1 MSAGQALDSDLGPFG
16 RFGYPSERP
25 QNTAPWDPEMA
36 RSMAAT
42 NAHIEAQRLRRET
55 EMNTPENSKIA
66 AEAAEAELA
75 EKRRAW
81 GTRVGATPLDGFEGI
96 YDSAED
102 RELRVYTRTYDLKH
116 KFWGIKP
123 VGMTICDF
131 WDIYDPEVKRHH
143 DANQETPANPETSL
157 AALPPTN
164 SPQSTKST
172 SKPRR
177 SQKSSNIN
185 PTHRIRKS
193 TKPLPKANQNPRK
206 SLAHKIDSGNSGLRG
221 QMGEVKETAH
231 ASGRSTRN
239 KGAVT
244 ASGPDEKS
252 VKGKSTKKET
262 PSQPLK
268 RLRGRP
274 PVKEKSTDRPSKQK
288 KIPVV
293 KGNARITKPSQKE
306 PRPSAPSTHK
316 MRTRR
321 AGPAE
326 PLQLS

>member
-1 MSAGQALDSDLGPFG
+1 MGSIGHP
-16 RFGYPSERP
+16 PKV
-25 QNTAPWDPEMA
+25 PENQVPLNPELKKGMAAINAHVEARRA
-36 RSMAAT
+36 RS
-42 NAHIEAQRLRRET
+42 EAKLE
-55 EMNTPENSKIA
+55 TPEGRKK
-66 AEAAEAELA
+66 AAEAELA

-81 GTRVGATPLDGFEGI
+81 GARAWAMPLDGFKGI
-96 YDSAED
+96 YGATED
-102 RELRVYTRTYDLKH
+102 TEMKVYTRTYDLKH

-123 VGMTICDF
+123 IGMTIDEF
-131 WDIYDPEVKRHH
+131 WDMYDPEVKRFD

-157 AALPPTN
+157 AALSPTT

-172 SKPRR
+172 SKPRT

-206 SLAHKIDSGNSGLRG
+206 SLAHKIDSGNSGLGG
-221 QMGEVKETAH
+221 QMREVKETAH
-231 ASGRSTRN
+231 AGGRSTRN

-244 ASGPDEKS
+244 ASGPDENS
-252 VKGKSTKKET
+252 IEGKSTIKET

-274 PVKEKSTDRPSKQK
+274 PVKGKSTDRPSKQK

-293 KGNARITKPSQKE
+293 KGNARITKSSQKE